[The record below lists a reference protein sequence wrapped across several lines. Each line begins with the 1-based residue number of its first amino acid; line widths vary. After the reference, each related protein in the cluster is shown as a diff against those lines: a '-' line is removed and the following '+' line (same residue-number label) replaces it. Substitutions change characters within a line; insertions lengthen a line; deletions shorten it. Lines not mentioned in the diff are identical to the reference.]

1 MLKDL
6 LNNIRGY
13 YASFVDLLPRLAL
26 AIVLLLLLLGLAR
39 FVRGFSQKRLQHRM
53 DDPLLVRF
61 IANLMAMVVIVMAV
75 MLALN
80 IVGLSGV
87 AVGMLSTAGV
97 GAFVIGFAFKD
108 IGENFLAG
116 IVLAFSRPFRIGDT
130 VELGGYEGKVVAL
143 NLRDTQM
150 KTPDGKDIFI
160 PNSNIVKN
168 PVINHTL
175 DHFLREQFVI
185 RLNYS
190 TDIGKATAVIQE
202 VLDAAVEVLH
212 TENKAP
218 EVVYHEMSST
228 SISLLARYWLDISN
242 EKNSAVK
249 VKKRL
254 FDRVKDALKSEKI
267 FLPADLSEITAQASR
282 NTDN

>member
-1 MLKDL
+1 MLT
-6 LNNIRGY
+6 NIRGY
-13 YASFVDLLPRLAL
+13 YASFVDLLPKLAL
-26 AIVLLLLLLGLAR
+26 AIVVFLLLLAVAR
-39 FVRGFSQKRLQHRM
+39 FVRGFSQKRLQRRM

-61 IANLMAMVVIVMAV
+61 IANLMGMVVVIMALL
-75 MLALN
+75 LALN

-168 PVINHTL
+168 PVVNHTL
-175 DHFLREQFVI
+175 DHFMREEFVV

-190 TDIGKATAVIQE
+190 ADIGKATSVIQE
-202 VLDAAVEVLH
+202 ILDATNEVLH
-212 TENKAP
+212 SDGKAP

-228 SISLLARYWLDISN
+228 SISLLVRYWLDNSN
-242 EKNSAVK
+242 KSAPAVK
-249 VKKRL
+249 VKKQL
-254 FDRVKDALKSEKI
+254 FDRVKEALKSQKI
-267 FLPADLSEITAQASR
+267 SLPADLSEITAQQAGR
-282 NTDN
+282 NTEN